1 MEKKTNKFVD
11 LQRTF
16 FHYFI
21 VANASQIYANLSHA
35 KKYARFMPNFGLNVL
50 YIKIAKITFKYS
62 DKLLTNL
69 CSEFWFI
76 PLFQARNAA

>member
-35 KKYARFMPNFGLNVL
+35 KKYARFMPNFGLNV
-50 YIKIAKITFKYS
+50 YKNSKNHI
-62 DKLLTNL
+62 
-69 CSEFWFI
+69 
-76 PLFQARNAA
+76 